1 MEENEFWDGNEE
13 QLYDESPSEYTTSI
27 RVNGSDRELQP
38 GANFIST
45 CKQVAREAGLGK
57 FRILLNGEEVRPSEA
72 PDVIT
77 EGMHLEARP
86 YDVAG
91 M

>member
-1 MEENEFWDGNEE
+1 MNEMDEVWNGNDE
-13 QLYDESPSEYTTSI
+13 QLYNDEPSEFGTYI

-38 GANFIST
+38 GANFIDT
-45 CKQVAREAGLGK
+45 CKMVAREAGLGK

-91 M
+91 

>member
-1 MEENEFWDGNEE
+1 MDEFTWDGNSEE
-13 QLYDESPSEYTTSI
+13 ELYNDEPSEFGTYI

-38 GANFIST
+38 GANFKETVKS
-45 CKQVAREAGLGK
+45 VARDAGLGK
-57 FRILLNGEEVRPSEA
+57 FRILLNGEELRPSAA
-72 PDVIT
+72 PDVIS

-91 M
+91 I